1 MNWWVWLVEILI
13 LAFVSAVIGGM
24 LGWIARGVL

>member
-1 MNWWVWLVEILI
+1 MNWWVWLVELMI
-13 LAFVSAVIGGM
+13 LAFVSAAFGGL

>member
-13 LAFVSAVIGGM
+13 LSFVSAALGGL
-24 LGWIARGVL
+24 LGWIARGVM

>member
-13 LAFVSAVIGGM
+13 LTFASAAFGGL
-24 LGWIARGVL
+24 LGWIARGAM